1 MAEPRIADGSFVR
14 TQFPFGPLHRP
25 ELPGPVRH
33 IAYVLAQNTRQRPAQ
48 LLLAYTSSG
57 PWRGATQSL
66 PLGVIEFSA
75 TEAKAL
81 RQRPFH
87 IDLRCLAQVA
97 LTSGWFPD
105 LAQQD
110 HGVVAVAG
118 TRRRA
123 RIERVFDELVARGR
137 DLIEIRGPR

>member
-1 MAEPRIADGSFVR
+1 M
-14 TQFPFGPLHRP
+14 
-25 ELPGPVRH
+25 
-33 IAYVLAQNTRQRPAQ
+33 LAQNTRQRPAQ

-66 PLGVIEFSA
+66 PLGVIEFNVA
-75 TEAKAL
+75 EAKAL

-87 IDLRCLAQVA
+87 IDLRCLAQVP
-97 LTSGWFPD
+97 LTASWFPD
-105 LAQQD
+105 LAQPD

-118 TRRRA
+118 ARLQA
-123 RIERVFDELVARGR
+123 RIERVFEALVARSR